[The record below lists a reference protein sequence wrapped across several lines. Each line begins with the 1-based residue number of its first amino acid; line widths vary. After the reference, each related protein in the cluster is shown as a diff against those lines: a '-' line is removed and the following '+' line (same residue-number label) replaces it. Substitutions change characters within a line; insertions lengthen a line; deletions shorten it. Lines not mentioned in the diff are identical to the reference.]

1 MWQHNLL
8 ASHCRRNKI
17 VYFTHISLGVKMKKN
32 ILIIGASSG
41 IGMECAK
48 IFANRGDKV
57 FNISRSDC
65 KINGV
70 TNINADVSE
79 SGQIISAFSLLEALT
94 DRIDTFL
101 YFAGYSMAAP
111 IECAESRDYR
121 YLFDVNVL
129 GLIETFHRV
138 VPMMKKHGGN
148 AVFASSLGGS
158 LPILYDAFYS
168 ASKAAV
174 DAFAGEALMELS
186 RYGIKITSAVIGG
199 TSTNFTFKR
208 NIYST
213 AKCGEY
219 AKGVCRAA
227 TILATI
233 EQCGMSPKSVGSKIV
248 AIAESDTPPV
258 ITGIGLVNKCALSLS
273 RVIPKKPLY
282 KMTKVAQSFS

>member
-1 MWQHNLL
+1 MKQNIL
-8 ASHCRRNKI
+8 AFNCHRNK
-17 VYFTHISLGVKMKKN
+17 FASFAHINQGVNMGKN
-32 ILIIGASSG
+32 VLIIGASSG
-41 IGMECAK
+41 IGLECAR
-48 IFANRGDKV
+48 IYANKGDNV
-57 FNISRSDC
+57 FNISRSNCNID
-65 KINGV
+65 GV

-79 SGQIISAFSLLEALT
+79 TEQIKLAFSSLEALT

-111 IECAESRDYR
+111 IERAESRDYR

-129 GLIETFHRV
+129 GLIETFQRV
-138 VPMMKKHGGN
+138 VPMMKKHGGS

-219 AKGVCRAA
+219 AKGVRRASI
-227 TILATI
+227 ILATI
-233 EQCGMSPKSVGSKIV
+233 EQGGMSPQSVASKIV

-273 RVIPKKPLY
+273 RIIPKKPLY
-282 KMTKVAQSFS
+282 KMTKFAQSFS

>member
-1 MWQHNLL
+1 M
-8 ASHCRRNKI
+8 I
-17 VYFTHISLGVKMKKN
+17 KN

-41 IGMECAK
+41 IGLECAK
-48 IFANRGDKV
+48 IFANRGDRV

-111 IECAESRDYR
+111 IERAESRDYR

-129 GLIETFHRV
+129 GLIETFQRV
-138 VPMMKKHGGN
+138 VPMMKNHGGN
-148 AVFASSLGGS
+148 VVFASSLGGS

-219 AKGVCRAA
+219 AKGVRRASI
-227 TILATI
+227 ILATI
-233 EQCGMSPKSVGSKIV
+233 EQGGMSPQSVASKIV

-282 KMTKVAQSFS
+282 KMTKFAQSFS